1 MYYVPIEMTKEYVRK
16 NEIYTTV
23 NGEIIRITPDMI
35 KKIIRNGVVTEVYF
49 SEVES
54 KEVYDE
60 YMRSVWR
67 EEKALER
74 EDRCMVS
81 NGKGKIVRCTGNC
94 ASCEHR
100 NENSMLSIETAEEN
114 GGLNIEDK
122 NARPD
127 AIVEDAELLKALWE
141 RIDELCD
148 KDQTIIK
155 MFSDG
160 ASEREISA
168 AVNISQKGVNK
179 RKKIL
184 FELLKN
190 YLKDFF

>member
-1 MYYVPIEMTKEYVRK
+1 MYYVPIEMTKAYVRE
-16 NEIYTTV
+16 NEIYATV

-49 SEVES
+49 SEVEN
-54 KEVYDE
+54 KEIY
-60 YMRSVWR
+60 
-67 EEKALER
+67 ER
-74 EDRCMVS
+74 EDRCWIP

-100 NENSMLSIETAEEN
+100 NENAMLSIEAAEED
-114 GGLNIEDK
+114 GGLNLEATSEK
-122 NARPD
+122 PD

-141 RIDELCD
+141 RVGELCD
-148 KDQTIIK
+148 EDQTIIK
-155 MFSDG
+155 MFSNG
-160 ASEREISA
+160 ASEREIA
-168 AVNISQKGVNK
+168 TKVNLSQKGVNK
-179 RKKIL
+179 RKKTL